1 MQNYER
7 RKRWKLW
14 LLLFALLIGAASLLY
29 TNFLVRKLAIEE
41 KKKVELWASAT
52 QSLLKTEDSDFL
64 NFLFTEVINKTTFA
78 LILADSTD
86 AIKSYKGLDSTK
98 TLFPKVDVDKEY
110 DSLYFANELDIMRS
124 QHDPLVYKDD
134 LGNNE
139 RIYYKDSW
147 ILTQLKYYPYIQL
160 TIIVVFFLAA
170 YLAFTASTKSEQ
182 NRVWVGMAK
191 ETAHQLGTPISS
203 LLAWV
208 EHLRDKVPE
217 KDAGLIDE
225 MEQDIKRL
233 EMVTERFS
241 KIGSAPVLNPENVKV
256 AVQHSIDYI
265 SKRSSAKI
273 KFEVKGDDNLNA
285 ALSIPLF
292 DWVIENL
299 CKNAINAINGAGK
312 ITTVISS
319 SSKFVYIDITDTG
332 KGIPQGQFETV
343 FKPGFTTRK
352 RGWGLGLSL
361 VKRIVENY
369 HEGKIIVKSS
379 EIGKGTTFRIT
390 LRKLS

>member
-14 LLLFALLIGAASLLY
+14 LLLFALLIGATSLLY
-29 TNFLVRKLAIEE
+29 TNFLVRKLAVEE

-52 QSLLKTEDSDFL
+52 QNLLKTEDSDFL

-78 LILADSTD
+78 LILTDSND
-86 AIKSYKGLDSTK
+86 VIKSYKGLDTTK
-98 TLFPKVDVDKEY
+98 TLFPKIETDKEY
-110 DSLYFANELDIMRS
+110 DSLYFVEELDNMRS
-124 QHDPLVYKDD
+124 EHDPLQYKDD

-147 ILTQLKYYPYIQL
+147 ILKQLKYYPYIQL
-160 TIIVVFFLAA
+160 AIIIIFFLAA

-208 EHLRDKVPE
+208 EHLRDKVPA

-241 KIGSAPVLNPENVKV
+241 KIGSAPVLNQENVKK
-256 AVQHSIDYI
+256 AVQQSIDYI

-273 KFEVKGDDNLNA
+273 KFEVKGEDDLTA
-285 ALSIPLF
+285 DLSIPLF

-299 CKNAINAINGAGK
+299 CKNAINAINGTGK
-312 ITTVISS
+312 ITAVISS
-319 SSKFVYIDITDTG
+319 STKSVYIDIIDTG
-332 KGIPQGQFETV
+332 KGIPQSQFETV

-369 HEGKIIVKSS
+369 HEGRIIVKSS
-379 EIGKGTTFRIT
+379 ELGKGTTFRIT
-390 LRKLS
+390 LKKCS